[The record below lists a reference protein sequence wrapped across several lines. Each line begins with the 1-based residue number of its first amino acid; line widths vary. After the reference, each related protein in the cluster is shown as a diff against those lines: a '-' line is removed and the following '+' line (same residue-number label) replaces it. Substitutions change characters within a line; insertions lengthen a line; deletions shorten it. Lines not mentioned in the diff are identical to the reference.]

1 MHQCF
6 KCKQAIGTVASRDG
20 PAKVYCQDC
29 FLAYC
34 AGAVRENAFQ
44 QCFVPSDTPLAVAV
58 SGGPNS
64 MLLLREFGQLR
75 YKARDHLR
83 RQQLVQQRWACA
95 QGRRRDGTP
104 VSPSSTSSASSVCN
118 LILLPFHLCEDELV
132 LPPPPP
138 PRSPS
143 SPSPSSLREISG
155 RPEAIEKVRS
165 AMEEQFEM
173 LRKCVLQ
180 QPPRW
185 VYHDDAPRK
194 RKSAKKQQNNTTA
207 AVRMAVARAG
217 GAHVA
222 TPESAYSG
230 GGSGFSPS
238 SSPRQRYAET
248 SGESAATTAC
258 LFDEAEMR
266 LFYYSDFLSGA
277 YLSEVRHALH
287 ASRLSLSDREA
298 LYARVRQQTLCRA
311 AQRLCMEYR
320 QRAAAAAVIGETTG
334 EEVTRRSDEAHCLG
348 ERERLDGRS
357 SLRGTSWETWSH
369 LLLGSNAARCAIAAL
384 EALVTG
390 ASGEG
395 VVHGAGFRGFT
406 HEVVCLRPL
415 RTILPK
421 ETVLYTRLCGIL
433 GSYTP
438 ALRTSTATRSIHR
451 TLEQFVL
458 TMMASY
464 RTMIFNVLNT
474 VQRLEVHP
482 ASMQEFVRGTCK
494 FPVFQAH
501 EKHGGS
507 AAAAAGRSQ
516 LAAKTSTKALPSRTA
531 QQNRDD
537 LRLAAPLHV
546 HRDLHGVTS
555 KEADITSTI
564 AMCCVCGCPASVAA
578 GHCGRQGSTA
588 VRQLELFAL
597 SATGAA
603 MPRTSGG
610 SSTTFAVASSSE
622 TSTVMGSCFICYACQ
637 GLAKTWPPSVFGR
650 DSTTENE
657 ELGSGSSRSA
667 GGAASCYDAIAT
679 TSAVL
684 QLCALFH

>member
-6 KCKQAIGTVASRDG
+6 KCKQGIGTVASRDG
-20 PAKVYCQDC
+20 PEKVYCPVC

-44 QCFVPSDTPLAVAV
+44 RCFVPSDTPLAVAT

-64 MLLLREFGQLR
+64 MLLLRELGQLR

-83 RQQLVQQRWACA
+83 RQQLVQQRCASA
-95 QGRRRDGTP
+95 QGKRRDGAP
-104 VSPSSTSSASSVCN
+104 VSPSSTSSASSVSN
-118 LILLPFHLCEDELV
+118 LILLPFHLCEDDLV

-138 PRSPS
+138 LPPRPSS
-143 SPSPSSLREISG
+143 SPSPSSLRESSG
-155 RPEAIEKVRS
+155 RPEVIEKVRS

-180 QPPRW
+180 QPPQW
-185 VYHDDAPRK
+185 VYHDDAPSR

-207 AVRMAVARAG
+207 AVGMDVARAG
-217 GAHVA
+217 GAHVD

-230 GGSGFSPS
+230 GGSG
-238 SSPRQRYAET
+238 
-248 SGESAATTAC
+248 ESAATTAC
-258 LFDEAEMR
+258 LFSEAEMR

-320 QRAAAAAVIGETTG
+320 QRAAAAAAIGETTG
-334 EEVTRRSDEAHCLG
+334 EEVTRRGDEVHCFG
-348 ERERLDGRS
+348 QRERLDEHS
-357 SLRGTSWETWSH
+357 PLRGTSWETRSH

-433 GSYTP
+433 SSYTP

-464 RTMIFNVLNT
+464 RTMIFNVLNM

-482 ASMQEFVRGTCK
+482 ASMQEFVRATCK
-494 FPVFQAH
+494 FPASQAH

-507 AAAAAGRSQ
+507 AAAAAAAAGRSQ
-516 LAAKTSTKALPSRTA
+516 LGAKTSTKALPSRTA

-555 KEADITSTI
+555 KEAGITSTI
-564 AMCCVCGCPASVAA
+564 AICCVCGCPASIAA
-578 GHCGRQGSTA
+578 GHCGRQGNTA
-588 VRQLELFAL
+588 VRQLELFAV

-603 MPRTSGG
+603 VPRKSSAT
-610 SSTTFAVASSSE
+610 STTLAGASSSE
-622 TSTVMGSCFICYACQ
+622 TSAVMGSCFICYACQ

-650 DSTTENE
+650 DRTTEKE
-657 ELGSGSSRSA
+657 ELGSGNRRSA
-667 GGAASCYDAIAT
+667 GGVASFYDATAS
-679 TSAVL
+679 TSTVL